1 MLDQF
6 QPRTMPD
13 TAALPLYLRIA
24 ETLIRDI
31 RAGRLVEG
39 ARLPPEREMARELG
53 VAVGTLRRALDEL
66 QSKGL
71 LTRIQGSGNYIRN
84 APEPDHIYAFFRLE
98 RIEGGGLPTARLLS
112 LDRLPKPDGAP
123 AFGAAPD
130 AWRIRRLRHLGPDP
144 AAIEEIWLD
153 TARAPA
159 LAPEDLSESLYL
171 TYRQRLRLTIAR
183 AEDRV
188 GVAPVP
194 DWTPAAFD
202 PAPGTAAG
210 FIERRAWADDGQ
222 PAEYSRTWFDA
233 RLARFVARLT

>member
-31 RAGRLVEG
+31 RAGRLAEG
-39 ARLPPEREMARELG
+39 ARLPPERDMARDLG
-53 VAVGTLRRALDEL
+53 VSVGTLRHALDEL
-66 QSKGL
+66 QAKGL
-71 LTRIQGSGNYIRN
+71 LTRIQGSGNYIRS
-84 APEPDHIYAFFRLE
+84 APSPDHIYAFFRLE
-98 RIEGGGLPTARLLS
+98 RVEGGGLPTAQLLS
-112 LDRLPKPDGAP
+112 LDRLPKPEGAP

-130 AWRIRRLRHLGPDP
+130 GWRIRRLRHLGPDP

-159 LAPEDLSESLYL
+159 LAAEDLSESLYL
-171 TYRQRLRLTIAR
+171 TYRQRLHLTIAR

-188 GVAPVP
+188 AVAPVP
-194 DWTPAAFD
+194 DWAPPAFA
-202 PAPGTAAG
+202 PAPGSLAG
-210 FIERRAWADDGQ
+210 FIERRAWGEGGQ

-233 RLARFVARLT
+233 AVARYVARLT

>member
-1 MLDQF
+1 
-6 QPRTMPD
+6 MPD

-31 RAGRLVEG
+31 RAGRLTEG
-39 ARLPPEREMARELG
+39 ARLPPEREMARDMG
-53 VAVGTLRRALDEL
+53 VSVGTLRHALVEL

-71 LTRIQGSGNYIRN
+71 LTRIQGSGNYIRS
-84 APEPDHIYAFFRLE
+84 APSPDHIYAFFRLE
-98 RIEGGGLPTARLLS
+98 RVEGGGLPIARLLS
-112 LDRLPKPDGAP
+112 LDRLPKPKDGP
-123 AFGAAPD
+123 AFGTAPD
-130 AWRIRRLRHLGPDP
+130 GWRIRRLRHLGPDP

-153 TARAPA
+153 ATRAPS
-159 LAPEDLSESLYL
+159 LTPEDLSESLYL
-171 TYRQRLRLTIAR
+171 TYRRRLLLTITR

-194 DWTPAAFD
+194 DWAPPAFAI
-202 PAPGTAAG
+202 APGTAAG

-233 RLARFVARLT
+233 GRARYVARLT

>member
-1 MLDQF
+1 
-6 QPRTMPD
+6 MPD
-13 TAALPLYLRIA
+13 AAALPRYLRIA

-31 RAGRLVEG
+31 RAGRLADG
-39 ARLPPEREMARELG
+39 ARLPPEREMARDLG
-53 VAVGTLRRALDEL
+53 VSVGTLRKSLDDL

-71 LTRIQGSGNYIRN
+71 LTRIQGSGNYIRS
-84 APEPDHIYAFFRLE
+84 APAPDHIYAFFRLE
-98 RIEGGGLPTARLLS
+98 RVEGGGLPTARLLS
-112 LDRLPKPDGAP
+112 LDRLPKPADAS
-123 AFGAAPD
+123 AFGSSPD

-153 TARAPA
+153 AARAPT

-171 TYRQRLRLTIAR
+171 TYRQRLHLTIAR

-194 DWTPAAFD
+194 DWAPPAFA
-202 PAPGTAAG
+202 PAPGSLAG

-222 PAEYSRTWFDA
+222 PVEYSRSWFDPSRA
-233 RLARFVARLT
+233 RYVARLT